1 VTSQVD
7 NSFETALAAGV
18 GVARYPAW
26 YSASTAI

>member
-18 GVARYPAW
+18 GVARPAW